1 MGHCWEA
8 GGREEEMKE
17 EQDQEG
23 QDVIFVASICD

>member
-8 GGREEEMKE
+8 GGREEEMK